1 MAKPKTQYTCTECGG
16 QSPKWQGQ
24 CPHCNAWNT
33 LIETVAEA
41 ASSNRYS
48 TLAGTNVERGKVQ
61 TLAKVRAQDV
71 PRKPSG
77 IGEFDRVLGGGLV
90 DGAVILIGG

>member
-1 MAKPKTQYTCTECGG
+1 MAKPKTIYSCTECGG

-33 LIETVAEA
+33 LVESVAET
-41 ASSNRYS
+41 ASNNRFA
-48 TLAGTNVERGKVQ
+48 TLAGVNAERGQVLQLSKVK
-61 TLAKVRAQDV
+61 TQDI
-71 PRKPSG
+71 PRQPTG

-90 DGAVILIGG
+90 SGGVV